1 MPPDAGCSI
10 QPVALPVW
18 KWEVFYI
25 GIIRSIFEGTW
36 DSGSSGKAINYWWG
50 FHSDAE
56 RLDYYETLPKGT
68 QQLLDLLEKNLAA
81 NEFPIFRRAS
91 LRRGISPRHPLQT
104 PTPPRN

>member
-1 MPPDAGCSI
+1 MPPDAGW
-10 QPVALPVW
+10 QHPAGGAAGL
-18 KWEVFYI
+18 EVGSVLYR
-25 GIIRSIFEGTW
+25 IIRSIFEGTW

-50 FHSDAE
+50 FRSDAE